1 MALWSYEHGLRL
13 LSCNEPEYAVVSS
26 LRIFMEHA
34 TPTAL
39 ETRPPGTKPPE
50 THVVRTRPP
59 EPPRRGWIGWVVVLA
74 LAGVGYWQWPRLKAL
89 LPSGEATS
97 QSTAKGGRGRR
108 GAGGGASQVVAARAT
123 KGSIKVFV
131 TGLGAVTPIYTVTVN
146 SRVTGQLM
154 KVQFK
159 EGQIVQ
165 KDDLLVEIDP
175 RPYEVQ
181 LEQAE
186 GQLIHDEALLKDS
199 KLDLDRY
206 NTLIKQDAIPQQ
218 TLDAQVALVTQYE
231 GTIKTDQS
239 QIDNAKL
246 NLVYCHITS
255 PITGRV
261 GLRLVDPGN
270 IVQGTAST
278 GLVVIT
284 QLDPISV
291 IFTVGE
297 DQLPPILDKMHAGQ
311 ELMVEAWDRELK
323 NKLAD
328 GKLET
333 IDNQIDPTTGTL
345 KLRAV
350 FANTNGKLFPS
361 QFVNARLLVQQKQ
374 NVTLLPNNAI
384 QRNAQGTYVWLV
396 SPNQIVNVRPITVG
410 TTEGD
415 QSEIISGLAPG
426 DEVVTIGVDRLE
438 EGGKVSTE
446 APGGKPRN
454 GKAGDGKSGDGKSGG
469 GKSGG
474 GGRRHKSDT

>member
-1 MALWSYEHGLRL
+1 
-13 LSCNEPEYAVVSS
+13 
-26 LRIFMEHA
+26 MENA

-39 ETRPPGTKPPE
+39 EPHPLETEHPE
-50 THVVRTRPP
+50 THIVRTEPP
-59 EPPRRGWIGWVVVLA
+59 PQPPRRGWIGWVVVLA
-74 LAGVGYWQWPRLKAL
+74 LAGIGYWQWPRLKAL
-89 LPSGEATS
+89 LPNTQAPAQAS
-97 QSTAKGGRGRR
+97 AKGGRGRR
-108 GAGGGASQVVAARAT
+108 GGGGGTLQVVGARAT
-123 KGSIKVFV
+123 KGSIKVFI

-146 SRVTGQLM
+146 SRVTGELM
-154 KVQFK
+154 QVHFK
-159 EGQIVQ
+159 EGQMVH
-165 KDDLLVEIDP
+165 KGDPLVEIDP
-175 RPYEVQ
+175 RPYQVQ

-186 GQLIHDEALLKDS
+186 GQLIHDEALLKDAR
-199 KLDLDRY
+199 LDLDRY
-206 NTLIKQDAIPQQ
+206 QTLIKQDAIPQQ

-246 NLVYCHITS
+246 NLVYCHITA

-270 IVQGTAST
+270 IVQAPGTS

-297 DQLPPILDKMHAGQ
+297 DQLPPILDRMRGGQ
-311 ELMVEAWDRELK
+311 ELAVEAWDRELK
-323 NKLAD
+323 NKLAV

-350 FANTNGKLFPS
+350 FDNPDNKLFPS

-384 QRNAQGTYVWLV
+384 QRNSQGTYVWTVDDNRTV
-396 SPNQIVNVRPITVG
+396 SVHPIMVG

-415 QSEIISGLAPG
+415 VSEITSGVEPG
-426 DEVVTIGVDRLE
+426 ETVVTVGVDRLE
-438 EGGKVSTE
+438 EGGKVNVQM
-446 APGGKPRN
+446 PGQES
-454 GKAGDGKSGDGKSGG
+454 KSGKR
-469 GKSGG
+469 GG
-474 GGRRHKSDT
+474 GGSASEAGSDQAKPHHGGRSRKAA

>member
-1 MALWSYEHGLRL
+1 
-13 LSCNEPEYAVVSS
+13 
-26 LRIFMEHA
+26 MEHA

-39 ETRPPGTKPPE
+39 ETRPAELKPPE
-50 THVVRTRPP
+50 ETRIVRSSPP

-74 LAGVGYWQWPRLKAL
+74 LAGIGYWQWPRIKTW
-89 LPSGEATS
+89 LPSGPANS
-97 QSTAKGGRGRR
+97 QATAKGGRGRR
-108 GAGGGASQVVAARAT
+108 GAGGGVAQVVAARAT
-123 KGSIKVFV
+123 KGNIKVFV

-146 SRVTGQLM
+146 SRVTGELM
-154 KVQFK
+154 KVGFK

-165 KDDLLVEIDP
+165 KGDLLEEIDP

-186 GQLIHDEALLKDS
+186 GQLIHDEALLKDA

-255 PITGRV
+255 PISGRV

-270 IVQGTAST
+270 IVQGTST
-278 GLVVIT
+278 NGLVVIT

-291 IFTVGE
+291 IFTAPE
-297 DQLPPILDKMHAGQ
+297 DQLPPILERMRSGQ
-311 ELMVEAWDRELK
+311 DLAVEAWDRELK
-323 NKLAD
+323 NKLAE

-350 FANTNGKLFPS
+350 FANGDGKLFPS

-396 SPNQIVNVRPITVG
+396 GPDNTVNVRSITLGV
-410 TTEGD
+410 TEGD
-415 QSEIISGLAPG
+415 QSEVVAGLQPG
-426 DEVVTIGVDRLE
+426 DAVVTIGVDRLE
-438 EGGKVSTE
+438 EGEKVSTQLGGDTPGQE
-446 APGGKPRN
+446 KRGGSHGGPGGK
-454 GKAGDGKSGDGKSGG
+454 AGSGG
-469 GKSGG
+469 
-474 GGRRHKSDT
+474 RHRSAS

>member
-1 MALWSYEHGLRL
+1 
-13 LSCNEPEYAVVSS
+13 
-26 LRIFMEHA
+26 MENA
-34 TPTAL
+34 TPTAVEPRPL
-39 ETRPPGTKPPE
+39 EIKPPE
-50 THVVRTRPP
+50 THIVRTEPP
-59 EPPRRGWIGWVVVLA
+59 PPPPRRGWIGWVVVLA
-74 LAGVGYWQWPRLKAL
+74 LVGAGYWQWPRLKTF
-89 LPSGEATS
+89 LPSTQAPPQG
-97 QSTAKGGRGRR
+97 TAKGGGGRR
-108 GAGGGASQVVAARAT
+108 GGGGASQVIAARAT
-123 KGSIKVFV
+123 KGSIKVFI

-154 KVQFK
+154 QVHFK
-159 EGQIVQ
+159 EGQIVH
-165 KDDLLVEIDP
+165 KDDLLLEIDP
-175 RPYEVQ
+175 RPYQVQ

-186 GQLIHDEALLKDS
+186 GQLMHDQALLKDAH
-199 KLDLDRY
+199 LDLDRY
-206 NTLIKQDAIPQQ
+206 QTLIKQDAIPQQ
-218 TLDAQVALVTQYE
+218 TLDAQTALVTQYE

-246 NLVYCHITS
+246 NLVYCNITS

-270 IVQGTAST
+270 IVQAPSTT

-297 DQLPPILDKMHAGQ
+297 DQLPAILDRMRGGQ
-311 ELMVEAWDRELK
+311 ELPVEAWDRELK
-323 NKLAD
+323 NKLAV

-350 FANTNGKLFPS
+350 FANTDNKLFPS

-384 QRNAQGTYVWLV
+384 QRNSQGTYVWMV
-396 SPNQIVNVRPITVG
+396 NPDRTVNVRSVTLG

-415 QSEIISGLAPG
+415 QSEIATGLDPG
-426 DEVVTIGVDRLE
+426 DAVVTVGVDRLE
-438 EGGKVSTE
+438 EGQKVSAE
-446 APGGKPRN
+446 IAGEKPAGRRGGANGAPDDGSGQTKPHH
-454 GKAGDGKSGDGKSGG
+454 
-469 GKSGG
+469 
-474 GGRRHKSDT
+474 GGRSRKAA

>member
-1 MALWSYEHGLRL
+1 
-13 LSCNEPEYAVVSS
+13 
-26 LRIFMEHA
+26 MEQA

-39 ETRPPGTKPPE
+39 QS
-50 THVVRTRPP
+50 RPP
-59 EPPRRGWIGWVVVLA
+59 ELTPPQQTRMVHKEPPRPPRRRWIGWIIVLVLA
-74 LAGVGYWQWPRLKAL
+74 GIGYWQWPRLKTL
-89 LPSGEATS
+89 LPAGNATPS
-97 QSTAKGGRGRR
+97 RGGATKGGRGRR
-108 GAGGGASQVVAARAT
+108 GGGGATQVVAARAA
-123 KGSIKVFV
+123 KGNIKVFV

-146 SRVTGQLM
+146 SRVTGELM
-154 KVQFK
+154 KVHFK
-159 EGQIVQ
+159 EGQIVE
-165 KDDLLVEIDP
+165 KGDPLVEIDP

-181 LEQAE
+181 LEQAQ
-186 GQLIHDEALLKDS
+186 GQLIHDEALLKDAR
-199 KLDLDRY
+199 LDLDRY
-206 NTLIKQDAIPQQ
+206 QTLIKQDAIPQQ

-270 IVQGTAST
+270 IVQSTGTS

-291 IFTVGE
+291 IFTTAE
-297 DQLPPILDKMHAGQ
+297 DQLPPILARMHGGE
-311 ELMVEAWDRELK
+311 ELPVEAWDRELK

-350 FANTNGKLFPS
+350 FANANGKLFPS
-361 QFVNARLLVQQKQ
+361 QFVNARLLVEQKQ

-396 SPNQIVNVRPITVG
+396 NPDQTVNVRTITVG

-415 QSEIISGLAPG
+415 QSEIVAGLDPG
-426 DEVVTIGVDRLE
+426 AEVVTIGVDRLE
-438 EGGKVSTE
+438 EGGKVSAE
-446 APGGKPRN
+446 VPGEKPREAKS
-454 GKAGDGKSGDGKSGG
+454 GEGKSGEGHHRKRAS
-469 GKSGG
+469 
-474 GGRRHKSDT
+474 